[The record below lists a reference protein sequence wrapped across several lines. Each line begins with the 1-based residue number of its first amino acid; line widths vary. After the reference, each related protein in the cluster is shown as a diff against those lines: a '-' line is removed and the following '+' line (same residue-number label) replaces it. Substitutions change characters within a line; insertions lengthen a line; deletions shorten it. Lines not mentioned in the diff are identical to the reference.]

1 MAASSKQ
8 LAAAKK
14 AKGEAGEAKGTAEGA
29 KAETEA
35 AKASDETLL
44 STTTANCDSK
54 AKEWEERQA
63 SASDEMAALEKAKE
77 ILSSGVKAMF
87 FQSSAVTGKAI
98 SHIKNDSRSQLVR
111 MLKKMGR

>member
-77 ILSSGVKAMF
+77 ILSS
-87 FQSSAVTGKAI
+87 AVTGKAI

-111 MLKKMGR
+111 MLKKMG